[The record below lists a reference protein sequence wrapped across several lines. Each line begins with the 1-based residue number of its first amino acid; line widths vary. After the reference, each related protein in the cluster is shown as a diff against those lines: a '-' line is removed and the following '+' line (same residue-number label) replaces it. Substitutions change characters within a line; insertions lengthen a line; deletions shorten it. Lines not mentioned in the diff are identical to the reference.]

1 MTMASYRVASS
12 PIVRSSSSVRQIHAG
27 LLGFE

>member
-1 MTMASYRVASS
+1 MTTVSYFVASS
-12 PIVRSSSSVRQIHAG
+12 PIVRSYSSVRQTHAG

>member
-1 MTMASYRVASS
+1 MTRASYRVASS
-12 PIVRSSSSVRQIHAG
+12 PIVRSSSYVRQIHAG